1 MKPTAAID
9 QKGLLEIFSKIDS
22 VLQKKKQ
29 NLTLITLGGASII
42 LLKIRDRVT
51 MDIDIASNQDAVLFE
66 KICNEL
72 GFPVDII
79 TQTSTVDFE
88 NEPKIDI
95 FKGKALQVKSITPQN
110 LIKSKL
116 ERFYKQD
123 PEDIYA
129 TIKKIKLSYE
139 SFKALVQE
147 MIPYFIGNP
156 RTLLLSALIV
166 VQTMYADNEADF
178 KKAFSIS

>member
-1 MKPTAAID
+1 MKPITAID
-9 QKGLLEIFSKIDS
+9 QKGLLEIFSKIDFI
-22 VLQKKKQ
+22 LQKKKR

-51 MDIDIASNQDAVLFE
+51 MDIDVANNQDALLFE
-66 KICNEL
+66 EICNKL

-95 FKGKALQVKSITPQN
+95 FKGKALQVKSITPPN

-129 TIKKIKLSYE
+129 TIQKIKLSYE

-166 VQTMYADNEADF
+166 VQIMYADNETDF
-178 KKAFSIS
+178 RKAFSI

>member
-1 MKPTAAID
+1 MKKITAID
-9 QKGLLEIFSKIDS
+9 QKAILEIFSKIDS

-29 NLTLITLGGASII
+29 NLSLITLGGVSII
-42 LLKIRDRVT
+42 LLKMRDRAT
-51 MDIDIASNQDAVLFE
+51 MDIDVANSPDALLFE

-88 NEPKIDI
+88 NEPQIDI
-95 FKGKALQVKSITPQN
+95 FKGKALCVKSITPEN

-129 TIKKIKLSYE
+129 VIQKIKLSYK
-139 SFKALVQE
+139 SFKVIVQE

-166 VQTMYADNEADF
+166 VQTMYTDNEIDF
-178 KKAFSIS
+178 KKAFSI